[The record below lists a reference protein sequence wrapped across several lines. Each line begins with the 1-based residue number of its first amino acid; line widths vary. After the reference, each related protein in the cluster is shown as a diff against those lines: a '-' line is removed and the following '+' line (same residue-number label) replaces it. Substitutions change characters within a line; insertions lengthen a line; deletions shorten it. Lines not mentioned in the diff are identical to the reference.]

1 MIKHKFRNLKT
12 ASGPHH
18 QRPALKTV
26 GTVTENTAGI
36 ESAEVRAAVDAA
48 KCIVAHHMAELKHW
62 QEELAG
68 LEKRRP

>member
-1 MIKHKFRNLKT
+1 MIKHKFRNLKPVC
-12 ASGPHH
+12 GPRIDDLSKRCRSEQSEH
-18 QRPALKTV
+18 
-26 GTVTENTAGI
+26 TAGI

-48 KCIVAHHMAELKHW
+48 KCMVAHHMAELKHW